1 MTVNLPE
8 LLMDTPSNK
17 VVLAFWL
24 KKAPIVAISLWL
36 AIVKFPVIC
45 TLQDFVNISL
55 CLGPYFWCGQG
66 GEFKILYVF

>member
-8 LLMDTPSNK
+8 LLMDNPSNK

-24 KKAPIVAISLWL
+24 KKAPIVASSLWL

-45 TLQDFVNISL
+45 TLQDFVKFSFLPGHIFSVRA
-55 CLGPYFWCGQG
+55 GR
-66 GEFKILYVF
+66 EI